1 MSHRSPSEHTLASL
15 APSRTALLLAVAV
28 AVAVAIASSACLG
41 RSPEPRLFTL
51 GATPRAADAPLDS
64 ELAVLVGPVRFPR
77 YLERPQLVRR
87 LEGGELDLDEFNRW
101 AGSFEENVVRAL
113 SLDVANRLRSDR
125 VVAYPSD
132 PPFALD
138 YRVRIHFD
146 ELVVGP
152 DDVLRMR
159 ARWSIRHGQNDAPPR
174 IGRTDL
180 DRPVSGRSIEAVVRA
195 HEEAV
200 AALGKALVREIE
212 GMVGVVGF
220 EPTTLNPQ
228 SSGSTTELHPDAG
241 SPRATHHP
249 RTHGPGTRAGGFA
262 SQRSLAAANDAI

>member
-1 MSHRSPSEHTLASL
+1 MSHRSPSGHSFASL
-15 APSRTALLLAVAV
+15 APSRTALLLLLVVA
-28 AVAVAIASSACLG
+28 AAATSSGCLG
-41 RSPEPRLFTL
+41 RSPEPRLFAL
-51 GATPRAADAPLDS
+51 GSTPHPADAPLDS

-113 SLDVANRLRSDR
+113 SLDLASRLRSDR
-125 VVAYPSD
+125 VVAYPST
-132 PPFALD
+132 PPFALA

-159 ARWSIRHGQNDAPPR
+159 SRWSIRHGQSDDPPR

-180 DRPVSGRSIEAVVRA
+180 DRPVAGRSIQAVVAA
-195 HEEAV
+195 HEAAV
-200 AALGKALVREIE
+200 AALGEALSREIE
-212 GMVGVVGF
+212 GL
-220 EPTTLNPQ
+220 E
-228 SSGSTTELHPDAG
+228 D
-241 SPRATHHP
+241 
-249 RTHGPGTRAGGFA
+249 PGKSAP
-262 SQRSLAAANDAI
+262 

>member
-1 MSHRSPSEHTLASL
+1 MNDRTQSAGALASL
-15 APSRTALLLAVAV
+15 VPSRAALLLLLVTAA
-28 AVAVAIASSACLG
+28 AAGAASSGCLG

-51 GATPRAADAPLDS
+51 GAMARPADAPLDS

-77 YLERPQLVRR
+77 YLERPQLVHR
-87 LEGGELDLDEFNRW
+87 LEGGELQLDEFNRW

-113 SLDVANRLRSDR
+113 ALDVADRLRSDR

-132 PPFALD
+132 PPFALA

-159 ARWSIRHGQNDAPPR
+159 ARWSIRNGRSDDPPR

-180 DRPVSGRSIEAVVRA
+180 DRPVAGSSIRAVVAA
-195 HEEAV
+195 HDDAI
-200 AALGKALVREIE
+200 AALGEALSREIE
-212 GMVGVVGF
+212 RL
-220 EPTTLNPQ
+220 E
-228 SSGSTTELHPDAG
+228 
-241 SPRATHHP
+241 
-249 RTHGPGTRAGGFA
+249 RTAESAP
-262 SQRSLAAANDAI
+262 